1 MTCKCGNIARAKG
14 LCQTCYQ
21 RQRRRRLGIKPA
33 KGLNVTETLV
43 VRFPKSTLAKV
54 KHAAELRGVTLS
66 EIIRAA
72 LVKLYG

>member
-21 RQRRRRLGIKPA
+21 RQRRRGLGAKPQKIIQGDTIA
-33 KGLNVTETLV
+33 LRVP
-43 VRFPKSTLAKV
+43 RRTLAKV
-54 KHAAELRGVTLS
+54 RHDAELRGVTAAD
-66 EIIRAA
+66 IIRAH